1 MRAGSCS
8 EGFRS
13 AGLMFG
19 DINQSHQTSLSDPHR
34 SSFFLPVVMQYARA
48 AAERAASAASAAAA
62 SARGTSSAGADDSG
76 STTSRYSILSV
87 TSLLSSDPDKTH
99 DYKVKGV
106 AVDSSITEMKD
117 SLRRLRTTLESA
129 ATFYA
134 KYAEPPKKP
143 STTTSAISAGTTSAG
158 VSHSLS
164 LPELAEWPKHEL
176 FCGSSVCS
184 EQLFLDASRLAV
196 IEDLMVAERSAIGS
210 QVVSKLRE
218 GVRMA
223 IESLE
228 GLYAFELQLR
238 DATHALEAAQEA
250 LKRGGALADIAE
262 AQRQMKRLQ
271 SEAKPV
277 ALDTARA
284 RRQAAETG
292 PICDAATTLANA
304 YHDFVRGS
312 TAVVHQQQ
320 PSVDYNPSVV
330 RKAPKEKDA
339 RFAAYIMQWTL
350 AKRRCKSSAALL
362 EEFVKLR
369 LETLLAPAKEA
380 ATLEALAAEVDDKA
394 VKAHIEAVR
403 LPEGELAEA
412 CGACRTAVETL
423 VDSLGACRQLFK
435 ARAAAAEEFET
446 RDKDLKALQAK
457 RDAVSHEVE
466 KLEAQS
472 GGQPG
477 GSALEMKI
485 SKKRIDLQALT
496 EECERRAA
504 ALEAAAEELE
514 GFATE
519 LASDQGARSVVTLVG
534 QPLSAFL
541 AQYGAFCATRGRGS
555 ATAGAHADDHEDV
568 SIDAPET
575 VHTVVAPPPPPPAPE
590 PDSLIAFSNREEP
603 PDNPF
608 GAPAP
613 EPEALIAFSPPAR
626 SKPLDPFAAQP
637 NPFAAQ
643 PDPFAAQPDPFAA
656 QPDPF
661 AAPPAAAPPAGP
673 RWPPRSWSSTGAP
686 SAATCANTPSASFRA
701 SRTCTACGPIWAWSG
716 SRNGRTTPTPAPG
729 SSVRTAR
736 RSWCKALA
744 GRRFTSPPI
753 PVACCGWRPR
763 WPPRPDVRRRGAA

>member
-1 MRAGSCS
+1 MKA
-8 EGFRS
+8 FS
-13 AGLMFG
+13 AAF
-19 DINQSHQTSLSDPHR
+19 S
-34 SSFFLPVVMQYARA
+34 A
-48 AAERAASAASAAAA
+48 AASAASAA
-62 SARGTSSAGADDSG
+62 
-76 STTSRYSILSV
+76 V
-87 TSLLSSDPDKTH
+87 FSDPDKVH
-99 DYKVKGV
+99 DQKLAGV
-106 AVDSSITEMKD
+106 HIDPTVTEMKIK
-117 SLRRLRTTLESA
+117 LRRLRTTIESTA
-129 ATFYA
+129 NFYVE
-134 KYAEPPKKP
+134 YLKKRK
-143 STTTSAISAGTTSAG
+143 SEVEIA
-158 VSHSLS
+158 LL
-164 LPELAEWPKHEL
+164 LPELAEWSKNEL
-176 FCGSSVCS
+176 FCGSNGSS
-184 EQLFLDASRLAV
+184 KQLHLDASRLAA
-196 IEDLMVAERSAIGS
+196 IEELMLAERTAIS
-210 QVVSKLRE
+210 SEVVTSLRD
-218 GVRMA
+218 GVRTVS
-223 IESLE
+223 ESLE
-228 GLYAFELQLR
+228 GLYAFEMCMVTASQTLE
-238 DATHALEAAQEA
+238 AGTKALERCKKVSEAAAADERKA
-250 LKRGGALADIAE
+250 ILKDISKRGPAEAAAKKALEQAEVDIAE
-262 AQRQMKRLQ
+262 TRAR
-271 SEAKPV
+271 V
-277 ALDTARA
+277 ALVEAERDRLLREELPTALETA
-284 RRQAAETG
+284 AKVRRAAETG
-292 PICDAATTLANA
+292 PIGGAVAALARA
-304 YHDFVRGS
+304 YGEFARGS
-312 TAVVHQQQ
+312 SAVLQGG
-320 PSVDYNPSVV
+320 DNAAYNPTVL
-330 RKAPKEKDA
+330 RTAPKETAA
-339 RFAAYIMQWTL
+339 RFAACIVQWTL

-643 PDPFAAQPDPFAA
+643 PDPFAAPPA
-656 QPDPF
+656 
-661 AAPPAAAPPAGP
+661 AAPPAAAPPL
-673 RWPPRSWSSTGAP
+673 
-686 SAATCANTPSASFRA
+686 FEF
-701 SRTCTACGPIWAWSG
+701 
-716 SRNGRTTPTPAPG
+716 
-729 SSVRTAR
+729 
-736 RSWCKALA
+736 L
-744 GRRFTSPPI
+744 
-753 PVACCGWRPR
+753 
-763 WPPRPDVRRRGAA
+763 

>member
-1 MRAGSCS
+1 MKA
-8 EGFRS
+8 FS
-13 AGLMFG
+13 AAF
-19 DINQSHQTSLSDPHR
+19 S
-34 SSFFLPVVMQYARA
+34 A
-48 AAERAASAASAAAA
+48 AASAASAA
-62 SARGTSSAGADDSG
+62 
-76 STTSRYSILSV
+76 V
-87 TSLLSSDPDKTH
+87 FSDPDKVH
-99 DYKVKGV
+99 DQKLAGV
-106 AVDSSITEMKD
+106 HIDPTVTEMKIK
-117 SLRRLRTTLESA
+117 LRRLRTTIESTA
-129 ATFYA
+129 NFYVE
-134 KYAEPPKKP
+134 YLKKRK
-143 STTTSAISAGTTSAG
+143 SEVEIA
-158 VSHSLS
+158 LL
-164 LPELAEWPKHEL
+164 LPELAEWSKNEL
-176 FCGSSVCS
+176 FCGSNGSS
-184 EQLFLDASRLAV
+184 KQLHLDASRLAA
-196 IEDLMVAERSAIGS
+196 IEELMLAERKAIS
-210 QVVSKLRE
+210 SEVVTSLRD
-218 GVRMA
+218 GVRTVS
-223 IESLE
+223 ESLE
-228 GLYAFELQLR
+228 GLYAFEMCMVTASQTLE
-238 DATHALEAAQEA
+238 AGTKALERCKKVSEAAAADERKASA
-250 LKRGGALADIAE
+250 LKDISKRGPAEVAAKKAREQAEVDIAE
-262 AQRQMKRLQ
+262 TRAGVARVEAERDRLIR
-271 SEAKPV
+271 EELPTALETAAKV
-277 ALDTARA
+277 
-284 RRQAAETG
+284 RRAAETG
-292 PICDAATTLANA
+292 PIGGAVAALARA
-304 YHDFVRGS
+304 YGEFARGS
-312 TAVVHQQQ
+312 SAVLQGG
-320 PSVDYNPSVV
+320 DNAAYNPTVL
-330 RKAPKEKDA
+330 RTAPKETAA
-339 RFAAYIMQWTL
+339 RFAACIVQWTL

-575 VHTVVAPPPPPPAPE
+575 VHTVVAPPPPPAAPE

-661 AAPPAAAPPAGP
+661 AAPPAAAPPAAA
-673 RWPPRSWSSTGAP
+673 PPL
-686 SAATCANTPSASFRA
+686 FEF
-701 SRTCTACGPIWAWSG
+701 
-716 SRNGRTTPTPAPG
+716 
-729 SSVRTAR
+729 
-736 RSWCKALA
+736 L
-744 GRRFTSPPI
+744 
-753 PVACCGWRPR
+753 
-763 WPPRPDVRRRGAA
+763 